1 MRLTEKEKNKFF
13 NEGFLLKND
22 IFKNNEF
29 DLLKF
34 EINSIIQDICNNYSK
49 NYVFEN
55 DFSELSFE
63 ERLSSIYKSYPYL
76 GKEIVESISHGKFN
90 ESSILQAI
98 RHKKLVDCI
107 ANLIGNDIVA
117 SSIYRVRPKLPSF
130 SGGEI
135 PLHQDAGYQNSNCD
149 KLLSITCWIPIVN
162 VNVNNGCLWVAPKAH
177 KKGIFKHI
185 FDRNNCY
192 LEIPRNMFK
201 FNLIPVEMNA
211 GSVLFMTNLTPHAS
225 FRNSSNI
232 TRWSIDLRYQD
243 FNIPN
248 NINQKP
254 KDFINIKN
262 ENNLPC
268 SPNEAYFVVKDSK
281 FSSRELKDANAFK
294 NLRMLWENEMK
305 DLDKP
310 SNRWN

>member
-1 MRLTEKEKNKFF
+1 M
-13 NEGFLLKND
+13 
-22 IFKNNEF
+22 
-29 DLLKF
+29 
-34 EINSIIQDICNNYSK
+34 Q
-49 NYVFEN
+49 
-55 DFSELSFE
+55 
-63 ERLSSIYKSYPYL
+63 
-76 GKEIVESISHGKFN
+76 
-90 ESSILQAI
+90 
-98 RHKKLVDCI
+98 KK
-107 ANLIGNDIVA
+107 
-117 SSIYRVRPKLPSF
+117 
-130 SGGEI
+130 
-135 PLHQDAGYQNSNCD
+135 
-149 KLLSITCWIPIVN
+149 
-162 VNVNNGCLWVAPKAH
+162 
-177 KKGIFKHI
+177 
-185 FDRNNCY
+185 NNCY
-192 LEIPRNMFK
+192 LEIPKNMFK

-294 NLRMLWENEMK
+294 NLRRLWENEMK